1 MIALHQFVLRKTLS
15 YESSPCGKETMIK
28 VDILFECGIC
38 NSNFK
43 GALMYEITLI
53 RHMLLKSPAN
63 IVELKKVVKTLVVF
77 RRK

>member
-1 MIALHQFVLRKTLS
+1 MMKNYQYNFFRYRIYQ
-15 YESSPCGKETMIK
+15 
-28 VDILFECGIC
+28 

-43 GALMYEITLI
+43 GTLMYEITLI